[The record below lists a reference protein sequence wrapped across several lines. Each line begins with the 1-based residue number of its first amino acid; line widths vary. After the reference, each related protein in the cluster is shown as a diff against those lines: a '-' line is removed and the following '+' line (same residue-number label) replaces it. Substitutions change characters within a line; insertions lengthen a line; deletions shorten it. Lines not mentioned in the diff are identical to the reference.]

1 MDRKF
6 RSKSIAFK
14 LTIAFVV
21 SLVLQSVLLVSFM
34 VAGGVMEQAEANQY
48 RIFAEK
54 VKGRRNNLENQ
65 MKNVWTNFSHH
76 TDTIS
81 RYFDSPDG
89 LEYRGQP
96 DRLLEAL
103 APEVLDALYD
113 TKTTGVF
120 LILPDEG
127 ETDGSL
133 AALYFR
139 NNNPD
144 RNSSQNENLYMLI
157 GPWNAAEKMKISTT
171 ANWNFR
177 LEVNEENRDFFQK
190 PWSAAVEN
198 GRSKWLGYW
207 SPPFQVNEG
216 DEDVI
221 TYSVPLFGQ
230 DGRVL
235 AVFGVE
241 ISVSY
246 LYRFLPASELQ
257 TGDSYGYV
265 IGYRSQRKEMETAVT
280 YGALQRQLIGKD
292 HKLKLELKNK
302 ENSIYTL
309 TNRDSAGR
317 DGRKINA
324 CVNQMGMYYHNTPFE
339 GDEWYL
345 IGLMEEPVLLQF
357 PRRIGQILEYSLV
370 LSMAAG
376 LIIAVFTSQWFAR
389 HAKLMELSELPVGA
403 FEISGRSSKVLM
415 TSQIPRLLRLTKE
428 QEHLFSRDK
437 DEFIRFLKGLVPYR
451 DGGPGVVKMDTEEGT
466 KWIKIT
472 CKTAAHPIRCVV
484 EDVTDEILETKA
496 LKVERDR
503 DGLTGVGNRLAYEH
517 MLQHKNSHT
526 EEIPGSGFL
535 MCDLNDLKGVN
546 DRFGHDKGDEYIRR
560 SADIIRE
567 AFPGAP
573 LFRIGGD
580 EFVVQL
586 DGLGQDQVF
595 RGILAME
602 RAVKAYSDGNV
613 FPAGIAAGY
622 AFFDPGKDVS
632 LESTLARA
640 DTYMY
645 RKKHKMK
652 R

>member
-1 MDRKF
+1 M
-6 RSKSIAFK
+6 A
-14 LTIAFVV
+14 
-21 SLVLQSVLLVSFM
+21 
-34 VAGGVMEQAEANQY
+34 
-48 RIFAEK
+48 
-54 VKGRRNNLENQ
+54 
-65 MKNVWTNFSHH
+65 
-76 TDTIS
+76 
-81 RYFDSPDG
+81 
-89 LEYRGQP
+89 
-96 DRLLEAL
+96 
-103 APEVLDALYD
+103 
-113 TKTTGVF
+113 
-120 LILPDEG
+120 
-127 ETDGSL
+127 
-133 AALYFR
+133 
-139 NNNPD
+139 
-144 RNSSQNENLYMLI
+144 
-157 GPWNAAEKMKISTT
+157 
-171 ANWNFR
+171 
-177 LEVNEENRDFFQK
+177 
-190 PWSAAVEN
+190 
-198 GRSKWLGYW
+198 GYW

-265 IGYRSQRKEMETAVT
+265 IGYRSQQDKKETAVT
-280 YGALQRQLIGKD
+280 YGALQRQLAGQDRKFEM
-292 HKLKLELKNK
+292 ELKDK

-309 TNRDSAGR
+309 LNTDRT
-317 DGRKINA
+317 GRKINA
-324 CVNQMGMYYHNTPFE
+324 CVNRMGMYYHNTPFE

-389 HAKLMELSELPVGA
+389 HAKLIELSELPVGA

-437 DEFIRFLKGLVPYR
+437 DEFIRFLKSLASHR
-451 DGGPGVVKMDTEEGT
+451 DGGPGVIKMDTAEGT
-466 KWIKIT
+466 RWIKIT
-472 CKTAAHPIRCVV
+472 CKTAVHPIRCVV

-517 MLQHKNSHT
+517 MLQHKNSHP

-586 DGLGQDQVF
+586 DGLGQEQVT

-613 FPAGIAAGY
+613 FAAGIAAGY

-632 LESTLARA
+632 LGSTLARA

-652 R
+652 H

>member
-34 VAGGVMEQAEANQY
+34 VVGGVMEQAEANQY

-76 TDTIS
+76 TDNIS

-89 LEYRGQP
+89 MEYQGQP
-96 DRLLEAL
+96 DRILEAL
-103 APEVLDALYD
+103 APEVLAALYD
-113 TKTTGVF
+113 TKTTGAF

-157 GPWNAAEKMKISTT
+157 GPWNVAEKMKIATT

-177 LEVNEENRDFFQK
+177 LEVNEENRDFFRK
-190 PWSAAVEN
+190 PWDAAVEN

-207 SPPFQVNEG
+207 NPPFQVNEG

-230 DGRVL
+230 DGRVR

-265 IGYRSQRKEMETAVT
+265 MGYRSGQEDMEAAVT
-280 YGALQRQLIGKD
+280 YGALQKQLVGRND
-292 HKLKLELKNK
+292 RLGLELKDK
-302 ENSIYTL
+302 ENSIYSLLNSVRT
-309 TNRDSAGR
+309 GQE
-317 DGRKINA
+317 DGRIAA

-339 GDEWYL
+339 GEEWYL
-345 IGLMEEPVLLQF
+345 VGLMEEPVLLQF
-357 PRRIGQILEYSLV
+357 PRRIGQILGYSLV
-370 LSMAAG
+370 LSLAAG
-376 LIIAVFTSQWFAR
+376 LMIAVFTSQWFAR
-389 HAKLMELSELPVGA
+389 HAKLIELSELPVGA
-403 FEISGRSSKVLM
+403 FELSGRSSKVLM

-428 QEHLFSRDK
+428 QERLFSRDK
-437 DEFIRFLKGLVPYR
+437 DEFIGYLKGLVPYS
-451 DGGPGVVKMDTEEGT
+451 DGGPGVVKMDTGEGSR
-466 KWIKIT
+466 WIKIT
-472 CKTAAHPIRCVV
+472 CKTAAHSVRCVV

-517 MLQHKNSHT
+517 MLQHKRSHP
-526 EEIPGSGFL
+526 EEMPGSGFL

-546 DRFGHDKGDEYIRR
+546 DRFGHDKGDKYIRR
-560 SADIIRE
+560 SAGIIRE

-586 DGLGQDQVF
+586 DGMGQEQVT
-595 RGILAME
+595 RGIQAME
-602 RAVKAYSDGNV
+602 AEVKAYSAGNV

-622 AFFDPGKDVS
+622 AFFDPCKDVS

-640 DTYMY
+640 DSYMY
-645 RKKHKMK
+645 RKKRKMK
-652 R
+652 P

>member
-89 LEYRGQP
+89 LEYQGQP
-96 DRLLEAL
+96 DRMLEAL

-157 GPWNAAEKMKISTT
+157 GPWNVAEKMKISTT

-190 PWSAAVEN
+190 PWSAAAEN

-265 IGYRSQRKEMETAVT
+265 IGYRSEREKKETAVT
-280 YGALQRQLIGKD
+280 YGALQRQLAGQDRKFEM
-292 HKLKLELKNK
+292 ELKDK

-309 TNRDSAGR
+309 LNTDRT
-317 DGRKINA
+317 GRKINA

-370 LSMAAG
+370 LSLAAG

-389 HAKLMELSELPVGA
+389 HAKLIELSELPVGA

-428 QEHLFSRDK
+428 QESLASH
-437 DEFIRFLKGLVPYR
+437 R
-451 DGGPGVVKMDTEEGT
+451 DGGPGVIKMDTAEGT
-466 KWIKIT
+466 RWIKIT
-472 CKTAAHPIRCVV
+472 CKTAVHPIRCVV

-517 MLQHKNSHT
+517 MLQHKNSHPQ
-526 EEIPGSGFL
+526 EIPGSGFL

-586 DGLGQDQVF
+586 DGLGQEQVT

>member
-1 MDRKF
+1 M
-6 RSKSIAFK
+6 
-14 LTIAFVV
+14 
-21 SLVLQSVLLVSFM
+21 
-34 VAGGVMEQAEANQY
+34 
-48 RIFAEK
+48 
-54 VKGRRNNLENQ
+54 
-65 MKNVWTNFSHH
+65 
-76 TDTIS
+76 
-81 RYFDSPDG
+81 
-89 LEYRGQP
+89 
-96 DRLLEAL
+96 
-103 APEVLDALYD
+103 
-113 TKTTGVF
+113 
-120 LILPDEG
+120 
-127 ETDGSL
+127 
-133 AALYFR
+133 
-139 NNNPD
+139 
-144 RNSSQNENLYMLI
+144 
-157 GPWNAAEKMKISTT
+157 
-171 ANWNFR
+171 
-177 LEVNEENRDFFQK
+177 EVNEENRDFFQK
-190 PWSAAVEN
+190 PWSAAAEN

-230 DGRVL
+230 DGRVR

-265 IGYRSQRKEMETAVT
+265 IGYRSEREKKETAVT
-280 YGALQRQLIGKD
+280 YGALQGQLAGQDRKFEM
-292 HKLKLELKNK
+292 ELKDK

-309 TNRDSAGR
+309 LNTDRS
-317 DGRKINA
+317 GRKINA

-370 LSMAAG
+370 LSLAAG

-389 HAKLMELSELPVGA
+389 HAKLIELSELPVGA

-437 DEFIRFLKGLVPYR
+437 DEFIRFLKSLASHR
-451 DGGPGVVKMDTEEGT
+451 DGGPGVIKMDTAEGT
-466 KWIKIT
+466 RWIKIT
-472 CKTAAHPIRCVV
+472 CKTAVHPIRCVV

-517 MLQHKNSHT
+517 MLQHKNSHPQ
-526 EEIPGSGFL
+526 EIPGSGFL

-586 DGLGQDQVF
+586 DGLGQEQVT

>member
-89 LEYRGQP
+89 LEYQGQP
-96 DRLLEAL
+96 DRMLEAL

-157 GPWNAAEKMKISTT
+157 GPWNVAEKMKISTT

-190 PWSAAVEN
+190 PWSAAAEN

-265 IGYRSQRKEMETAVT
+265 IGYRSEREKKETAVT
-280 YGALQRQLIGKD
+280 YGALQM
-292 HKLKLELKNK
+292 ELKDK

-309 TNRDSAGR
+309 LNTDRS
-317 DGRKINA
+317 GRKINA

-370 LSMAAG
+370 LSLAAG

-389 HAKLMELSELPVGA
+389 HAKLIELSELPVGA

-437 DEFIRFLKGLVPYR
+437 DEFIRFLKSLASHR
-451 DGGPGVVKMDTEEGT
+451 DGGPGVIKMDTAEGT
-466 KWIKIT
+466 RWIKIT
-472 CKTAAHPIRCVV
+472 CKTAVHPIRCVV

-517 MLQHKNSHT
+517 MLQHKNSHPQ
-526 EEIPGSGFL
+526 EIPGSGFL

-586 DGLGQDQVF
+586 DGLGQEQVT